1 MLNLQQFGGAQH
13 KAIYNRQKNW
23 LFSGSPAGVAASAAT
38 YSIIETCIVNDI
50 DPREYLVYILTEMPK
65 EKSGGRRNTAEIP
78 PMEYT

>member
-1 MLNLQQFGGAQH
+1 MLNLQQLGGAKH
-13 KAIYNRQKNW
+13 KAFTIGRKNW